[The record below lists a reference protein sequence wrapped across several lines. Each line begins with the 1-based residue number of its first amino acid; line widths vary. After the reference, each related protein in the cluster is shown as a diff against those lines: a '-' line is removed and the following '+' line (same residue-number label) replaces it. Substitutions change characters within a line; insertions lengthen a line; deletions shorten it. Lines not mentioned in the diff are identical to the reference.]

1 MLRLIQAQPARLEAP
16 VRSALA
22 PPVVRLIERL
32 RDEVVA
38 GEQESFTRYA
48 PAGQFGRARRS
59 SGGARAIAGFQAL
72 PASAAATATDG
83 MGVDR
88 IERLARKLK
97 QLVYLANVEQNRAGA
112 QQMVRMA
119 EDSSEARA
127 EGSAPPEEGAPGDD
141 QKVDINALGQEVL
154 GTVMREMELRKERRQ
169 EDGDGSSIWW

>member
-1 MLRLIQAQPARLEAP
+1 VIAEQPARLDAP

-32 RDEVVA
+32 REEVVA
-38 GEQESFTRYA
+38 VGQSPVSRYS
-48 PAGQFGRARRS
+48 PDGRVLRPRTS
-59 SGGARAIAGFQAL
+59 SGARTISGFQAL
-72 PASAAATATDG
+72 PASAAAATMDG
-83 MGVDR
+83 VGADR
-88 IERLARKLK
+88 IERLARKL
-97 QLVYLANVEQNRAGA
+97 QRLVYLANVQQDRAGA

-119 EDSSEARA
+119 EDSGEARA
-127 EGSAPPEEGAPGDD
+127 EGSEAAGEGAPGED